1 MAYTALEVTVMAKQM
16 KKGTDVDWSDF
27 GHGSHEVRRGK
38 LKGQTST
45 DYFEFLCP
53 CCDDGQVMYIVDAL
67 QNTGTKGHHESFKK
81 RNEML
86 KEHSVKMR
94 RCLVHLSLKIYCP
107 ECKLTDIVKISNLG
121 AASWNINNID
131 FSTSEGER
139 S

>member
-1 MAYTALEVTVMAKQM
+1 MAYTALEVTAMAKQM
-16 KKGTDVDWSDF
+16 KKGTDADWSDF
-27 GHGSHEVRRGK
+27 GHGSDEVMGGK

-67 QNTGTKGHHESFKK
+67 QNTGTKGHHERFKE
-81 RNEML
+81 RNEVL
-86 KEHSVKMR
+86 KEHSAKMR

-107 ECKLTDIVKISNLG
+107 ECRFTDIVKISNLG
-121 AASWNINNID
+121 AASWNINNLD
-131 FSTSEGER
+131 FSTSEVER